1 MAFVMRLTV
10 IGAGPA
16 YSNRPDSAGA
26 CYLVESGGEAIVLD
40 IGHGAFPGLVGRIE
54 PSRLHGIVISH
65 LHPDHFIDLVPLRHY
80 LRYQRRPPERV
91 RVIAPAAL
99 PERLDGLHGSH
110 GFCAAALDVE
120 ALAPGVR
127 ALGPFTVEA
136 RRVTHDGESYGF
148 RVSRGDGPGLVYS
161 GDCAVADDLLP
172 LIHPGDSLLSEASF
186 GPGPVEP
193 DAHHMD
199 AAMVGDL
206 AAATHPAQV
215 LLTHLLMGYDRED
228 TVACVRSRYGGR
240 VELVDPGFE
249 TEIG

>member
-1 MAFVMRLTV
+1 MIRLTV

-26 CYLVESGGEAIVLD
+26 CYLLQADGEAMALD
-40 IGHGAFPGLVGRIE
+40 IGHGSFPGLVGRIE

-80 LRYQRRPPERV
+80 LRYQRKPPERV
-91 RVIAPAAL
+91 RVVAPRAL
-99 PERLDGLHGSH
+99 SERLDGLHGSQ
-110 GFCAAALDVE
+110 GFCSAALDVE
-120 ALAPGVR
+120 ALSPGILAV
-127 ALGPFTVEA
+127 GPFTVEA

-148 RVSRGDGPGLVYS
+148 RVSLGDGAGLVYS
-161 GDCAVADDLLP
+161 GDCAVAEDLRP
-172 LIHPGDSLLSEASF
+172 LVRPGDTLLSEASF

-199 AAMVGDL
+199 ATMVGDL
-206 AAATHPAQV
+206 AAATRPSEV
-215 LLTHLLMGYDRED
+215 LLTHLLMGYDRGA
-228 TVACVRSRYGGR
+228 TIAAVRSRFAGR

-249 TEIG
+249 AEI